1 MLQKK
6 RTATEQ
12 FHSELRFQSLP
23 NSSTIIP
30 FKSKL
35 YIIKGR
41 GNMIL
46 LVAEHFVCLSYIPSR
61 TYWLLAE
68 KSFISGNYNS
78 SQLKMFL
85 KHEQAF
91 IFHEMYLMRQAGNW
105 SDRRRNSARPVKNEW
120 IGISSSSNY
129 GSARSI
135 G

>member
-1 MLQKK
+1 MDDSNSIKIIFHPEQALKNKELLVIEACCKKK

-23 NSSTIIP
+23 NSSAIIP

-91 IFHEMYLMRQAGNW
+91 IFHEMYLMRQAGN
-105 SDRRRNSARPVKNEW
+105 
-120 IGISSSSNY
+120 
-129 GSARSI
+129 
-135 G
+135 